1 MPRRRTKTSGL
12 HRWSRPLIGALAV
25 LGATNTGYLTA
36 TKLAGGEA
44 ACPTEGCDLVLSS
57 PYATVLG
64 QPLAL
69 FGLLAYIAMAIFAL
83 APLAIGGDN
92 KELRATAENTTWFLL
107 FMGSTAM
114 MFFSWYLMYIMY
126 AKFVVPYG
134 AGAICIYCVASATL
148 ATLMFLLTILG
159 RSWEDAGQLIF
170 TGIIVS
176 VVTLVGTL
184 GIYSQIDRPVA
195 ANSDTEY
202 KVTSGTGQVF
212 FTITDSSGEAELEL
226 AKHLKQTDAKMFGA
240 FWCPHCADQKKLF
253 GVQAIS
259 EMPYVE
265 CAPEGPSPQVDLC
278 TEELGKASEKLR
290 PIIGRDAGF
299 PTWKI
304 GDNYYSGQQ
313 SLIDLAEYSGYQGPK
328 NFKNVLQ

>member
-1 MPRRRTKTSGL
+1 MPRRRTKTSWL
-12 HRWSRPLIGALAV
+12 HRWSRPLIGAIAV
-25 LGATNTGYLTA
+25 LGATNTGYLAA

-44 ACPTEGCDLVLSS
+44 ACPTQGCDLVLSS

-83 APLAIGGDN
+83 APLAIGTEN
-92 KELRATAENTTWFLL
+92 KELRTTAENTSWFLL
-107 FMGSTAM
+107 FMGATAM
-114 MFFSWYLMYIMY
+114 MFFSWYLMYIMVS
-126 AKFVVPYG
+126 KFVVPYG
-134 AGAICIYCVASATL
+134 SGAICIYCIASATF

-159 RSWEDAGQLIF
+159 RSWDDVGQLLF

-176 VVTLVGTL
+176 VLTLVGTL
-184 GIYSQIDRPVA
+184 GIYSQIDKPVT
-195 ANSDTEY
+195 ANDATEY
-202 KVTSGTGQVF
+202 KVTSATGQVF
-212 FTITDSSGEAELEL
+212 FTITDTSGESEVEL

-253 GVQAIS
+253 GIQAIA

-265 CAPEGPSPQVDLC
+265 CAPEGPQPQLELC
-278 TEELGKASEKLR
+278 QAELTKASEKLR

-304 GDNYYSGQQ
+304 GDQYYSGQQ
-313 SLIDLAEYSGYQGPK
+313 SLQDLAKYSNYQGPQE
-328 NFKNVLQ
+328 FKNALQ